1 MKVIN
6 SYCLAASQGKLSELH
21 KQYHDTEYGFKA
33 QMDEELFGSLIL
45 EINQAGLSWNTI
57 LNKRE
62 TIKKAYANY
71 NIQAIANFNADDIE
85 RLMQD
90 AGIIRMRGKITAI
103 IYNAQQ
109 LLELQK
115 TAGSFETWL
124 NKQGGLSVEE
134 WIKLF
139 KKTFK
144 FTGKEITKEFLMGNG
159 YLEGA
164 HEKGCPIY
172 EKTIAEHPNWS
183 IKKS

>member
-1 MKVIN
+1 
-6 SYCLAASQGKLSELH
+6 
-21 KQYHDTEYGFKA
+21 
-33 QMDEELFGSLIL
+33 
-45 EINQAGLSWNTI
+45 
-57 LNKRE
+57 
-62 TIKKAYANY
+62 
-71 NIQAIANFNADDIE
+71 
-85 RLMQD
+85 MQD

-115 TAGSFETWL
+115 TAGSFEAWL
-124 NKQGGLSVEE
+124 NKQGDLSVEE

-172 EKTIAEHPNWS
+172 EKTIAEHPNWYV
-183 IKKS
+183 KKS